1 MDRAVDDDVN
11 NRDSDRGNGGNGG
24 DGKGRGRDAAGGGDA
39 DGHRDA
45 SPRGLVPAIH
55 CRAVM
60 AETERFVAAVEGAH
74 LGTPVPS
81 CPSWTLVDLIRH
93 TGSVQRMFSGLLR
106 RLVQERPLSRDTAL
120 DLPASDDGY
129 PAWLTGSAQMA
140 AQVFA
145 DTDPDAPMWVW
156 GADPHARFWMRRM
169 LFETLMHRVD
179 AELAVGLR
187 PVIDPALAA
196 DGVDEF
202 LVNLPF
208 AASFAPKTAE
218 LRGQDETIR
227 FRCTDRPDAWLV
239 RLHPDGFGIDPNP
252 KEAPATGTAD
262 ATVEGVAA
270 DLLLLLYGRL
280 DRGADVFETSGNDD
294 LLRRWVANSA
304 F

>member
-1 MDRAVDDDVN
+1 MDRDVDGKMNDRDGEG
-11 NRDSDRGNGGNGG
+11 DSDRGNGGA
-24 DGKGRGRDAAGGGDA
+24 GRRAAGDA
-39 DGHRDA
+39 DGQRDA
-45 SPRGLVPAIH
+45 SLRGVAPAIH

-60 AETERFVAAVEGAH
+60 AETERFVAAVAGAN

-81 CPSWTLVDLIRH
+81 CPGWTLVDLIRH

-106 RLVQERPLSRDTAL
+106 RLVQERPLTRDTVL

-129 PAWLTGSAQMA
+129 PAWLTGSARVA
-140 AQVFA
+140 GQVFA

-208 AASFAPKTAE
+208 AEFFAPKTAE
-218 LRGQDETIR
+218 LRGQGETIR
-227 FRCTDRPDAWLV
+227 FRCTDRPDEWLV
-239 RLHPDGFGIDPNP
+239 RLRPDGFGIDPNP
-252 KEAPATGTAD
+252 EEALAMGTAD

-280 DRGADVFETSGNDD
+280 DRGAEVFETSGNDD